1 MPILLIVFSKI
12 KAGKLPNLFYMASII
27 YSKKVTIRKKTYMSV
42 FLMQKFSIKY
52 QHSKF
57 NSTLKGSFTMINCDL
72 FHRCR
77 DVPTFANES
86 V

>member
-1 MPILLIVFSKI
+1 MPIPLILFSKI

-27 YSKKVTIRKKTYMSV
+27 YSKKDTIRKKNMSV

-57 NSTLKGSFTMINCDL
+57 NSTLKGSFTMIKCDL

-77 DVPTFANES
+77 DVPTFANKS

>member
-1 MPILLIVFSKI
+1 MPILLKLFSKI
-12 KAGKLPNLFYMASII
+12 KAGKLPNSFYMASII
-27 YSKKVTIRKKTYMSV
+27 YSKKDTIRKKNYRSV
-42 FLMQKFSIKY
+42 FLMEKFSIKY

-57 NSTLKGSFTMINCDL
+57 NSTLKGSFPMTKCDL

-77 DVPTFANES
+77 DVPTFANKS

>member
-1 MPILLIVFSKI
+1 ME
-12 KAGKLPNLFYMASII
+12 
-27 YSKKVTIRKKTYMSV
+27 
-42 FLMQKFSIKY
+42 KFSIKY

-57 NSTLKGSFTMINCDL
+57 NSTLKGSFPMTKCDL

-77 DVPTFANES
+77 DVPTFANKS